1 MKHRSPVVVIALP
14 PTASLGRIPGIDV
27 PLSLEPM
34 EAESVSTLP
43 DDSRWQYEPKWD
55 GFRCIAFRNGERL
68 ELQSRNQKPLGR
80 YFPEVVAAMAE
91 LPLHRFVLDGE
102 ILAFIDGEP
111 RFEALQ
117 LRLHPAASRVA
128 KLAAE
133 QPATFMVFDLLA
145 GEDGKSVIS
154 RALRERRTLLEDLFE
169 GIDPDFARV
178 MLSPATTDHELALHW
193 LKDVGHGLDG
203 IIAKR
208 LDLPYEPGARSMRKY
223 KLWTTVDCVIAGV
236 YYKQPGQQLDSL
248 LLGLYD
254 HEGLLHYVG
263 RVRVGKA
270 DPETERRIRPLI
282 GGKLDFSGRAPGGP
296 SRWSGRERNPI
307 PVKPKQVVEVSAD
320 HITDNHMRHGA
331 RLLRWRDD
339 KPPKRCTMDQITR
352 GRRGAEEV
360 S

>member
-1 MKHRSPVVVIALP
+1 MSELP
-14 PTASLGRIPGIDV
+14 EGSC
-27 PLSLEPM
+27 
-34 EAESVSTLP
+34 
-43 DDSRWQYEPKWD
+43 WQYEPKWD
-55 GFRCIAFRNGERL
+55 GFRCIAFRNGERV

-80 YFPEVVAAMAE
+80 YFPELVTAMAE

-111 RFEALQ
+111 TFEALQ

-128 KLAAE
+128 RLAE
-133 QPATFMVFDLLA
+133 QQPATFMAFDLLA
-145 GEDGKSVIS
+145 GEDGRSVIP
-154 RALRERRTLLEDLFE
+154 RPLRERRALLEELFG
-169 GIDPDFARV
+169 GIDPDLARV

-208 LDLPYEPGARSMRKY
+208 LDLAYEPGARSMRKY

-254 HEGLLHYVG
+254 REGLLHYVG
-263 RVRVGKA
+263 RVRVGKTN
-270 DPETERRIRPLI
+270 PETERRIRPLI
-282 GGKLDFSGRAPGGP
+282 GGKLAFSGRAPGGP

-320 HITDNHMRHGA
+320 HITDSHMRHGA

-339 KPPKRCTMDQITR
+339 KAPKRCTMDQIR
-352 GRRGAEEV
+352 GGRSGEKEA
-360 S
+360 